1 MPQLTYDRF
10 IETSGAMRNE
20 QVSILGLIL
29 AGGLGRRMDGLH
41 KPFAE
46 VGGAPL
52 LERVIARAHNQCD
65 ALAINL
71 HQTTPEAAA
80 PFVHLGLPL
89 LPDAR
94 PGHAGP
100 LAGVLAGL
108 DHAALNGRSH
118 VLSLPCDCPFL
129 PRDLAARLIEAAE
142 QSRDGLA
149 CAASGGRRHPVV
161 ALWPIGLRD
170 DLRRAL
176 FEQDLRKVGQFQQ
189 RYEVRT
195 VEWSFRQ
202 RDPFFNIN
210 TPEDLMRAQELA
222 ALEEFG
228 AFDDEE

>member
-1 MPQLTYDRF
+1 MADRQMPQLTYDQS
-10 IETSGAMRNE
+10 IETSGTMRNE

-41 KPFAE
+41 KPFAQ
-46 VGGAPL
+46 VDGAPL
-52 LERVIARAHNQCD
+52 LERMIARARNQCD
-65 ALAINL
+65 LLAINL

-80 PFVHLGLPL
+80 AFAKFGLPL
-89 LPDAR
+89 LPDAL

-108 DHAALNGRSH
+108 DHAALNGLTH
-118 VLSLPCDCPFL
+118 ILSLPCDCPFL
-129 PRDLAARLIEAAE
+129 PRDLAARLIQATQE
-142 QSRDGLA
+142 SRDGLA

-170 DLRRAL
+170 ELRHAL

-189 RYEVRT
+189 RYDVRT

-222 ALEEFG
+222 ALN
-228 AFDDEE
+228 DEE

>member
-1 MPQLTYDRF
+1 
-10 IETSGAMRNE
+10 
-20 QVSILGLIL
+20 
-29 AGGLGRRMDGLH
+29 MDGLH

-52 LERVIARAHNQCD
+52 LERVLARAQNQCD

-80 PFVHLGLPL
+80 ALAHLGLPL
-89 LPDAR
+89 LADAL

-108 DHAALNGRSH
+108 DHAALNGLSH

-129 PRDLAARLIEAAE
+129 PRDLAARLIQAAE
-142 QSRDGLA
+142 QSRDSLA
-149 CAASGGRRHPVV
+149 CAASGGRRHPVI
-161 ALWPIGLRD
+161 ALWPIGLRGE
-170 DLRRAL
+170 LRRAL

-189 RYEVRT
+189 RYDART

-210 TPEDLMRAQELA
+210 TSDDLMRAQQLA
-222 ALEEFG
+222 AL
-228 AFDDEE
+228 DDEG